1 MWIGIYLITNH
12 MVKYFKNIIPKSS
25 FSKNVLTLMTGT
37 TISQAIPVAI
47 SPILTRLY
55 SPEDF
60 GIFALFLSLT
70 TIFGAVVTGR
80 YELAVML
87 PKEDEKAKSIVALC
101 ILISLAFCSVLF
113 VIIAFFHSYIVN
125 LLQDESISI
134 WLYCVPF
141 VVFLI
146 GLFNSLN
153 YYFTRKKEF
162 QNIAKANVSKSISL
176 SFSQMLFYFVKGG
189 AFGLV
194 IGRIVSAIVAPVFL
208 LYRLPKSEKIIF
220 EKEKIKTVAKRYI
233 DFPKYSVW
241 AGLFNNLALNFNNLI
256 IPIVFSTTILG
267 YFALVYRVLVLPFT
281 LVSESLGQ
289 VFFKEA
295 SELKNQ
301 QKDVSKVI
309 WKIASKMGI
318 ISVLGFGTLFFIVE
332 FLFVFIF
339 GEEWRIAGQY
349 AKYLIP
355 MFMIRF
361 IVSPLTLMH
370 SVFEAHKLSLF
381 LQFLMFLIS
390 IISMYIAYI
399 LELDFK
405 QFLLIFST
413 LMVSFYLLRFI
424 VIIKIAKNHYK
435 KKLEEE

>member
-1 MWIGIYLITNH
+1 M
-12 MVKYFKNIIPKSS
+12 
-25 FSKNVLTLMTGT
+25 
-37 TISQAIPVAI
+37 
-47 SPILTRLY
+47 
-55 SPEDF
+55 
-60 GIFALFLSLT
+60 
-70 TIFGAVVTGR
+70 
-80 YELAVML
+80 
-87 PKEDEKAKSIVALC
+87 
-101 ILISLAFCSVLF
+101 
-113 VIIAFFHSYIVN
+113 
-125 LLQDESISI
+125 
-134 WLYCVPF
+134 
-141 VVFLI
+141 
-146 GLFNSLN
+146 
-153 YYFTRKKEF
+153 
-162 QNIAKANVSKSISL
+162 
-176 SFSQMLFYFVKGG
+176 
-189 AFGLV
+189 
-194 IGRIVSAIVAPVFL
+194 
-208 LYRLPKSEKIIF
+208 
-220 EKEKIKTVAKRYI
+220 
-233 DFPKYSVW
+233 W